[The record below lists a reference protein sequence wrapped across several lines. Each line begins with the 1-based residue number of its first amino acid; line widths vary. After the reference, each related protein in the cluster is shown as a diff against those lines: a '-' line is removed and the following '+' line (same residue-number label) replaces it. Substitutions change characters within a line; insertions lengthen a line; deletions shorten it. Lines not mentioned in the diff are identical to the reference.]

1 MRDWNPNPT
10 GIGGPKPADPPR
22 NPPGRSREQQKGQMS
37 VTLRCVQ
44 YCNEA
49 VDVLVGLMRENDGSK
64 SAQLRLAAASQILDR
79 GLGRAAQSVALDL
92 NLTKKLDELSDD
104 ELIALRD
111 RYAALSG
118 AAAPKLIEHLAG
130 REGETPDRVADDDDE
145 RRAIG
150 RKRSIAP

>member
-1 MRDWNPNPT
+1 MVATCRPR
-10 GIGGPKPADPPR
+10 IGGRPKCSSAV
-22 NPPGRSREQQKGQMS
+22 Q
-37 VTLRCVQ
+37 LRCLQ

-49 VDVLVGLMRENDGSK
+49 VDVLVALMRENDGSK
-64 SAQLRLAAASQILDR
+64 SAQLRLSAASQILDR

-118 AAAPKLIEHLAG
+118 AAPKVIEHLA
-130 REGETPDRVADDDDE
+130 EQEEETPADDE
-145 RRAIG
+145 G
-150 RKRSIAP
+150 